1 MPPNQYSPVDRQWY
15 TLQAHTYHEPMP
27 PNQYS
32 SAGRQGYILPAP
44 GYPDAMPPNQYSSSA
59 PQHHKPS
66 PFPKLYKPDPIREPV
81 TASARQSSNSRAPA
95 NHGSVMSSS
104 HGNQR
109 LTASN
114 KQPETMPH
122 KHQRKLVK
130 TVSSRQEHPK
140 SALHAL
146 KMSLYQGPAAKK
158 ARVIA
163 NSPDEEDDSDD
174 ATEDT
179 LRVLSPRP
187 GSDCTTQKHVAV
199 TDKDVINEY
208 IRQYR
213 LDLPAVSS
221 LWYQL

>member
-1 MPPNQYSPVDRQWY
+1 
-15 TLQAHTYHEPMP
+15 
-27 PNQYS
+27 
-32 SAGRQGYILPAP
+32 
-44 GYPDAMPPNQYSSSA
+44 
-59 PQHHKPS
+59 
-66 PFPKLYKPDPIREPV
+66 
-81 TASARQSSNSRAPA
+81 
-95 NHGSVMSSS
+95 MSSS

-122 KHQRKLVK
+122 KQSVGRPVTQPPLQKKRPQAMPYKQSVGRCVSQSPGEKMSNNSTANAAPKRKLIK
-130 TVSSRQEHPK
+130 TVSSSQEHPK

-146 KMSLYQGPAAKK
+146 KRSLYQGPAAKK

>member
-1 MPPNQYSPVDRQWY
+1 MPPNQYSAVDRQWY
-15 TLQAHTYHEPMP
+15 TSQAHTYHEPMP

-32 SAGRQGYILPAP
+32 SAGRQGYTLPAP
-44 GYPDAMPPNQYSSSA
+44 GYPDAMPPNY
-59 PQHHKPS
+59 
-66 PFPKLYKPDPIREPV
+66 
-81 TASARQSSNSRAPA
+81 
-95 NHGSVMSSS
+95 S

-114 KQPETMPH
+114 KQPEIMPH
-122 KHQRKLVK
+122 KQSVGRPVTQPPLQKKRPQAMPYKQSVGRCVSRSPGEKMSNNSTANAAPKRKLIK

-140 SALHAL
+140 SALHAV

-213 LDLPAVSS
+213 LGLPAVSS